1 MGWAC
6 EQHGTPLFCI
16 KVVTDLV
23 DGGGVG
29 EVSEVRS
36 PHETPVFL
44 PLAEFLFP
52 TALRLTYSRGSSI
65 RRVKLPHTQSG

>member
-1 MGWAC
+1 MHFEAARVKDMEAAAVAWAC

-29 EVSEVRS
+29 EVSEIRS
-36 PHETPVFL
+36 PDETP
-44 PLAEFLFP
+44 
-52 TALRLTYSRGSSI
+52 TY
-65 RRVKLPHTQSG
+65 L

>member
-1 MGWAC
+1 MEAAAVAWAC

-29 EVSEVRS
+29 EVRERESTKERGRQR
-36 PHETPVFL
+36 ERDRQTDRQTIQERKATPL
-44 PLAEFLFP
+44 P
-52 TALRLTYSRGSSI
+52 S
-65 RRVKLPHTQSG
+65 